1 MHTEIITSSVTISEH
16 RSVHISVYISVH
28 KSDDACMLEDSY
40 SLTTF
45 MCISVCIVDDTLAC
59 ISVMMV
65 MSSSECEWVITSA
78 SRMCDVRRGGGG
90 PVGVWLPRDRII
102 PQIKSSQAFN
112 LALPSHYF
120 LYLDPQILEF
130 IIPI

>member
-1 MHTEIITSSVTISEH
+1 MDSPFCSLVFITRMHTEIITSSVTISEH

-65 MSSSECEWVITSA
+65 MSSSECE
-78 SRMCDVRRGGGG
+78 
-90 PVGVWLPRDRII
+90 
-102 PQIKSSQAFN
+102 
-112 LALPSHYF
+112 
-120 LYLDPQILEF
+120 
-130 IIPI
+130 